1 MIVATAGLGAAL
13 VLRPGDRALAF
24 DVYLL
29 ALGTLALLAVIAR
42 TIGTLPGEQP
52 SRLDRAPARPR
63 ADPRPREL
71 LKLEREVGLSTQT
84 AFDAHFR
91 LRPTLRRIADARL
104 RARGIDLDAPH
115 GAAEAVLG
123 PEAWELTRPDRVRP
137 RRHDDPG
144 ASLAEIDAAVAA
156 LERL

>member
-1 MIVATAGLGAAL
+1 VF
-13 VLRPGDRALAF
+13 RPGDRALAF

-29 ALGTLALLAVIAR
+29 AVGALALLGVIAR
-42 TIGTLPGEQP
+42 TIGTLPREQP
-52 SRLDRAPARPR
+52 SRLDRPPAGPR
-63 ADPRPREL
+63 ADPRPSEL

-104 RARGIDLDAPH
+104 RALGIDLDAPH
-115 GAAEAVLG
+115 GAAEAAVG
-123 PEAWELTRPDRVRP
+123 PEAWELIRPDRVRP

-144 ASLAEIDAAVAA
+144 PTLAEIDAAVAA

>member
-1 MIVATAGLGAAL
+1 MAVGF
-13 VLRPGDRALAF
+13 RPGDRALAL

-29 ALGTLALLAVIAR
+29 TIGALALLAVIAR
-42 TIGTLPGEQP
+42 TMGALPRQQP
-52 SRLDRAPARPR
+52 SKLDRPPAARRP
-63 ADPRPREL
+63 DPRPGEL

-104 RARGIDLDAPH
+104 RARGVDLDAS
-115 GAAEAVLG
+115 GGTAEALLG
-123 PEAWELTRPDRVRP
+123 PEAWALTRPDRVRP

-144 ASLAEIDAAVAA
+144 PSLAEIDAAVAA

>member
-1 MIVATAGLGAAL
+1 VF
-13 VLRPGDRALAF
+13 RPGDRALAF

-29 ALGTLALLAVIAR
+29 TIGTLALVAVIAR
-42 TIGTLPGEQP
+42 TIGTLPREQP

-63 ADPRPREL
+63 TDPRPREL

-84 AFDAHFR
+84 AFDTHYR

-104 RARGIDLDAPH
+104 RARAIDLDGPG
-115 GAAEAVLG
+115 GAAETLLG